1 MTREEKI
8 AMLTDAEIADKK
20 NELWFNKSQGED
32 LSGNERV
39 IAILINDLQQT
50 RQDLRKLCEEILGN
64 LEATYQV
71 GAEAKAIKKKYG
83 WEERDE

>member
-50 RQDLRKLCEEILGN
+50 RQDLRGSLKSIVEFGGPHIREEARRL
-64 LEATYQV
+64 LKQ
-71 GAEAKAIKKKYG
+71 YG
-83 WEERDE
+83 WERDT